1 MGVKK
6 RPAARRDAAPKE
18 CEPTLDVAPEV
29 PEPPEP
35 DTAPEVPLEAT
46 SSKPK
51 PTRKRKTNKAKTQAS
66 AEGSA
71 TPAPKPKRKKKQE
84 KEENPFDLP
93 PDGDQQKVDVFFESS
108 NPREKSKGAS
118 PATEAAAEPGKN
130 SSSSSSSDESSP
142 SSSSSHATRVAAV
155 MGTLDDDD
163 DDDDVFTR
171 RPCNVQPD
179 QIRTRMQMFGFP
191 ARHVQ
196 RIKKHWGPD
205 AVLNL
210 EKHLTNVTWSCLFQH
225 LLYYYLLLFLFHSD
239 AVTVT

>member
-1 MGVKK
+1 M
-6 RPAARRDAAPKE
+6 
-18 CEPTLDVAPEV
+18 
-29 PEPPEP
+29 
-35 DTAPEVPLEAT
+35 
-46 SSKPK
+46 
-51 PTRKRKTNKAKTQAS
+51 
-66 AEGSA
+66 
-71 TPAPKPKRKKKQE
+71 
-84 KEENPFDLP
+84 P
-93 PDGDQQKVDVFFESS
+93 PDGDQQKVDDFFESS
-108 NPREKSKGAS
+108 NPPEPEKSKGAS

-155 MGTLDDDD
+155 MGTLED

-171 RPCNVQPD
+171 SPCNVQPD

-239 AVTVT
+239 AVCDRDLT